1 MVRRLMLPEI
11 SNLFWYRCKACNNVN
26 TNLWELATPGDV
38 VLEASCGACDAP
50 ITIQLKE
57 KKKTTKAKN
66 KFKGNRR
73 KK

>member
-1 MVRRLMLPEI
+1 MADKI
-11 SNLFWYRCKACNNVN
+11 SSLFWYRCEACNNVN

-50 ITIQLKE
+50 ITIILKE
-57 KKKTTKAKN
+57 KKKGAKAKS